1 MVNNLQPKII
11 FLLQDVPALYGAERV
26 TLALMSGLR
35 NRGLN
40 VRVILIGESR
50 LGSGPAAMDQAID
63 AAGIPSERIEVAGRF
78 SWFLVRAVRQRLKE
92 NPGAILHTLGYKAH
106 LHGLLAARGGVA
118 RTVTTI
124 HGWLVRPE
132 WKERFYEWLEIRLLR
147 RDDAVICL
155 SSYYETLLI
164 QCGVRRE
171 RLHRIATGLAADQIP
186 VETQACAWPD
196 APFTV
201 AVVGRFSW
209 EKNHSL
215 FLRALARVRQVGLDV
230 RAVLAGDGSEKSS
243 IEIQVSDLGL
253 SDAVRLVGYVP
264 IADLLPAVHA
274 VCLCSH
280 IENLPLSL
288 MEAMV
293 WQRPVVATRVGGIP
307 DIVED
312 GVTGRLIADDD
323 EVALADVLTNWAK
336 NPAHAQSLGQAGR
349 IRALTQFSFDRSI
362 VRHEQLYGILA
373 SS

>member
-1 MVNNLQPKII
+1 M
-11 FLLQDVPALYGAERV
+11 A
-26 TLALMSGLR
+26 
-35 NRGLN
+35 
-40 VRVILIGESR
+40 VRILLIGESR
-50 LGSGPAAMDQAID
+50 LGQAPG
-63 AAGIPSERIEVAGRF
+63 ALSRAVEEARFHSERIEVAGRF
-78 SWFLVRAVRQRLKE
+78 SWSLVRAVRQRLKE

-106 LHGLLAARGGVA
+106 LHGLLAARGRVA

-155 SSYYETLLI
+155 SSYYEALLL

-201 AVVGRFSW
+201 AVIGRFSW
-209 EKNHSL
+209 EKNHGL
-215 FLRALARVRQVGLDV
+215 FLRALARVHRAGLDV
-230 RAVLAGDGSEKSS
+230 QAVLAGDGPDKSCIEAQISE
-243 IEIQVSDLGL
+243 LGL

-264 IADLLPAVHA
+264 IAGLLPAVHA

-288 MEAMV
+288 LEAMV

-323 EVALADVLTNWAK
+323 EVALTDVLKSWAE
-336 NPAHAQSLGQAGR
+336 NPAHAQALGQAGR
-349 IRALTQFSFDRSI
+349 IRALTQFAFDRSI
-362 VRHEQLYGILA
+362 ARHEQLYGALA
-373 SS
+373 AS